1 MVLDLK
7 VNILLKSV
15 MRLISLLVILTALLI
30 SCQSLI
36 IEVIGNGLDFNLL
49 EPILLVF
56 LLLLLKHLDLVHQ
69 VLIIG

>member
-56 LLLLLKHLDLVHQ
+56 LQLLLKHLDLVHQ

>member
-7 VNILLKSV
+7 VNMLLKIV
-15 MRLISLLVILTALLI
+15 MCLISLLVISAALLI
-30 SCQSLI
+30 NCQSLI

-49 EPILLVF
+49 EPILLVL

-69 VLIIG
+69 VFIIG

>member
-7 VNILLKSV
+7 VNMWLKSV
-15 MRLISLLVILTALLI
+15 MRLISLLVISATLLI
-30 SCQSLI
+30 SLQSLI
-36 IEVIGNGLDFNLL
+36 IEVIRNSLDFN
-49 EPILLVF
+49 LLVF